1 MKSLVKEVKIHG
13 EKKIKNLRERENKI
27 KGTDKNIE
35 QANLREVRMN
45 KVKRWNSTEV
55 GWGRKNK

>member
-1 MKSLVKEVKIHG
+1 M
-13 EKKIKNLRERENKI
+13 N
-27 KGTDKNIE
+27 GTDKNIE